1 MPMYQIPKVEGRI
14 LYKSIEFFKYELQNC
29 KKISF
34 AKVLIDQQCIGSVI
48 HIHSFSITFISNVP
62 LSKGLQ
68 MRRLDLISIRKKTSF
83 DSLYLYIIME
93 LHHITMLQKLSKCEV
108 KAWLCCNLIFLPL
121 LRFYVKSNRI
131 QRVQVI
137 KFDFSIFEQLSSPK
151 LPKIQCS
158 ESLKCYFWT
167 A

>member
-1 MPMYQIPKVEGRI
+1 
-14 LYKSIEFFKYELQNC
+14 
-29 KKISF
+29 
-34 AKVLIDQQCIGSVI
+34 
-48 HIHSFSITFISNVP
+48 
-62 LSKGLQ
+62 
-68 MRRLDLISIRKKTSF
+68 MRRLDLISIRKKTGF

-137 KFDFSIFEQLSSPK
+137 KFDFSIFEQLSSPEFTQK
-151 LPKIQCS
+151 CS
-158 ESLKCYFWT
+158 ESLKLQKVTFLDHLNSQNLISGKIGV
-167 A
+167 AVKISNFNKAKP